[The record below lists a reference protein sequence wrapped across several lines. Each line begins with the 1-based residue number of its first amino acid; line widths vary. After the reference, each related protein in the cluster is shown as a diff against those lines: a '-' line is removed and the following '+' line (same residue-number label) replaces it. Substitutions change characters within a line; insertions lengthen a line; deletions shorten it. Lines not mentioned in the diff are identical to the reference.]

1 MAIRADSNFTLN
13 QVSCATIRFVRL
25 RASFPLLCKKGRE
38 EVDHLLNR
46 ACKTLEQRNQQ
57 AA

>member
-1 MAIRADSNFTLN
+1 MAIRAGSNFTLN
-13 QVSCATIRFVRL
+13 QVSCAIRFVRL
-25 RASFPLLCKKGRE
+25 RASFPLLCKNGRG

-46 ACKTLEQRNQQ
+46 ACKTLEQRNQH